1 MTGLYPLHRAGREAD
16 IASHKQKKGIPSA
29 IPYPVRHFSP
39 QGSVSGIPCQSTL
52 GIPPTGLTKS
62 GFNGIKTDAGIPFH
76 TRGGIPPEALPA
88 KASGLAVYTAWGVT
102 RFSGL
107 SQPSEVKHAEKSAG
121 RESIK
126 IHIRQ

>member
-1 MTGLYPLHRAGREAD
+1 MKPRGLVTQGFLTIFLQKCMTFAHGVSCPPKARRSKALGVALH
-16 IASHKQKKGIPSA
+16 
-29 IPYPVRHFSP
+29 
-39 QGSVSGIPCQSTL
+39 
-52 GIPPTGLTKS
+52 
-62 GFNGIKTDAGIPFH
+62 N
-76 TRGGIPPEALPA
+76 
-88 KASGLAVYTAWGVT
+88 AWGVT